1 MDRGSAMTMKRGQTP
16 FSVLLVLCA
25 LALAG
30 CSREPTAAGAQR
42 GAATEARA
50 AAKAAKA
57 ASAEAQRLRDITE
70 AWYEQYL
77 QLNPLAATTQGDH
90 RYDDRFGD
98 YVSERWMADW
108 LAIEQEALE
117 KLRAIDPAKLT
128 GEDLLTYESFKYG
141 REIAIEGFRYPSELL
156 PVNQFG
162 GLHTHFAV
170 LGSGAGAHSFK
181 STQDYDN
188 FLARMDGFAAWVDQS
203 IANMRSGAERGLVQP
218 QVVVERMIPQLAALA
233 VSDPK
238 QSVFW
243 QPIAQFPAA
252 VKFADRERLTKVYAD
267 KLATKV
273 LPAYKRL
280 HDFLK
285 DEYLAQARETIAWS
299 ELGNGAE
306 WYAYL
311 VRYHTTT
318 SMTPDEI
325 HELGLREVA
334 RIRGEM
340 EHVKSQVGH
349 GGDLKSFFDA
359 LRADPNLYFT
369 DPAELV
375 AGYQVIR
382 ERVDAGMPLLFARS
396 PKAGFEI
403 RPVEAFRAASEAA
416 GSYSPGS
423 PDGKRPGVF
432 YVNTYDLAS
441 RPKYAM
447 EALYL
452 HEAIPGHHY
461 QGSIAQ
467 EATDMPRYRRFA
479 YDTAYGEGWA
489 LYAESLGRDLGLYTD
504 PYAQFGAL
512 SAEMWRAVRLVV
524 DTGMHAK
531 GWTREQ
537 AIDYFRANTALGD
550 ADIKAEVERYIAWPG
565 QALAYK
571 VGQLKILELRRL
583 AQARLGP
590 RFDVRAF
597 HAQVVDS
604 GSLPLAVLERKVDR
618 WIDSQQ

>member
-1 MDRGSAMTMKRGQTP
+1 MDRGAEVKALLA
-16 FSVLLVLCA
+16 VLVLG

-30 CSREPTAAGAQR
+30 CGRDPAPASPGATP
-42 GAATEARA
+42 AEARA
-50 AAKAAKA
+50 AAKAARA
-57 ASAEAQRLRDITE
+57 ASAEAQRLRDVTE
-70 AWYEQYL
+70 NYYEQYL
-77 QLNPLAATTQGDH
+77 QLNPLTATARGDH
-90 RYDDRFGD
+90 RHDDRFGD

-108 LAIEQEALE
+108 LATEQEALE

-141 REIAIEGFRYPSELL
+141 REIAVAGFRYPSELL

-162 GLHTHFAV
+162 GLHTYFAV
-170 LGSGAGAHSFK
+170 LGSGAGAHPFK
-181 STQDYDN
+181 TTQDYDH
-188 FLARMDGFAAWVDQS
+188 FLARMDGFVAWVDQS

-218 QVVVERMIPQLAALA
+218 RVVVERMIPQLASLA

-243 QPIAQFPAA
+243 QPIKQFPAA
-252 VKFADRERLTKVYAD
+252 VKPADRDRLTKAYFER
-267 KLATKV
+267 LSTQV
-273 LPAYKRL
+273 LPAYLRL

-285 DEYLAQARETIAWS
+285 DEYLDQARPTIGWS

-318 SMTPDEI
+318 SMTPEEV

-340 EHVKSQVGH
+340 EHVKDQLGH
-349 GGDLKSFFDA
+349 GGDLQSFFDA
-359 LRADPNLYFT
+359 LRADSSLYFT
-369 DPAELV
+369 DPTELI

-382 ERVDAGMPLLFARS
+382 ERVDQGMPLLFARS

-423 PDGKRPGVF
+423 PDGQRPGVF
-432 YVNTYDLAS
+432 YVNTYDLPS

-504 PYAQFGAL
+504 PYSQFGAL

-537 AIDYFRANTALGD
+537 AIDYFRSNTALGD

-571 VGQLKILELRRL
+571 VGQLKILELRSR
-583 AQARLGP
+583 AQAKLGP
-590 RFDVRAF
+590 RFDIRAF

-604 GSLPLAVLERKVDR
+604 GSLPLAVLEKKIER
-618 WIDSQQ
+618 WIESQA

>member
-1 MDRGSAMTMKRGQTP
+1 MDCRAEVKGLLAA
-16 FSVLLVLCA
+16 LVLG

-30 CSREPTAAGAQR
+30 CSREPTPADSQR
-42 GAATEARA
+42 GTATESRA

-70 AWYEQYL
+70 HWYEQYL
-77 QLNPLAATTQGDH
+77 QLNPLTATVQGDH
-90 RYDDRFGD
+90 RYDDKFGD
-98 YVSERWMADW
+98 YASERWMADW
-108 LAIEQEALE
+108 LAIEQEALQ
-117 KLRAIDPAKLT
+117 KLRAIDPTKLA

-141 REIAIEGFRYPSELL
+141 REISIEGFRYPSELL

-162 GLHTHFAV
+162 GLHTYFAV
-170 LGSGAGAHSFK
+170 LGSGAGAHPFK
-181 STQDYDN
+181 NTQDYEH
-188 FLARMDGFAAWVDQS
+188 FLARMDGFVAWVDQS

-218 QVVVERMIPQLAALA
+218 QVVVERMLPQLAALA

-243 QPIAQFPAA
+243 RPITQFPAA
-252 VKFADRERLTKVYAD
+252 VKPADRERLTQAYAD

-273 LPAYKRL
+273 LPAYQRL

-285 DEYLAQARETIAWS
+285 DEYLAQARPTIAWA

-311 VRYHTTT
+311 VRYHTIT

-325 HELGLREVA
+325 HELGLKEVA

-340 EHVKSQVGH
+340 ERVKNQVGH
-349 GGDLKSFFDA
+349 GGDLRSFFDA
-359 LRADPNLYFT
+359 LRADLNLYFT
-369 DPAELV
+369 DPAELI
-375 AGYQVIR
+375 AGYQSIR
-382 ERVDAGMPLLFARS
+382 ERVDAGMPLLFARM

-432 YVNTYDLAS
+432 YVNTHDLPS

-489 LYAESLGRDLGLYTD
+489 LYAESLGHDLGLYTD

-571 VGQLKILELRRL
+571 VGQLKILELRRR
-583 AQARLGP
+583 AQAKLGP
-590 RFDVRAF
+590 RFDIRAF

-604 GSLPLAVLERKVDR
+604 GSLPLAVLEKKIEQ
-618 WIDSQQ
+618 WIEGQQ

>member
-1 MDRGSAMTMKRGQTP
+1 MDRGAEVKA
-16 FSVLLVLCA
+16 LLAALVLG

-30 CSREPTAAGAQR
+30 CSREPTPADSQR
-42 GAATEARA
+42 GTAIESRA
-50 AAKAAKA
+50 AAKAARA

-70 AWYEQYL
+70 NYYEQYL
-77 QLNPLAATTQGDH
+77 QLNPLTATSQGDH

-128 GEDLLTYESFKYG
+128 GEDLLTYDSFKYG

-162 GLHTHFAV
+162 GLHTYFAV
-170 LGSGAGAHSFK
+170 LGSGAGAHPFK
-181 STQDYDN
+181 TTQDYDH
-188 FLARMDGFAAWVDQS
+188 FLARMDGFVAWVDQS

-243 QPIAQFPAA
+243 QPITEFPAE
-252 VKFADRERLTKVYAD
+252 VKPADRERLSKAYAD

-273 LPAYKRL
+273 LPAYQRL

-285 DEYLAQARETIAWS
+285 DEYLAQARPTIAWS

-311 VRYHTTT
+311 VRHHTTT
-318 SMTPDEI
+318 SMTPEEI
-325 HELGLREVA
+325 HELGLKEVA

-340 EHVKSQVGH
+340 ERVKNQLGH
-349 GGDLKSFFDA
+349 KGDLRSFFDA
-359 LRADPNLYFT
+359 LRADPKLYFT
-369 DPAELV
+369 DPAELI
-375 AGYQVIR
+375 AGYQLIR

-432 YVNTYDLAS
+432 YVNTHDLPS

-489 LYAESLGRDLGLYTD
+489 LYAESLGHDLGLYTD

-537 AIDYFRANTALGD
+537 SIDYFRANTALGD

-571 VGQLKILELRRL
+571 VGQLKILELRRR
-583 AQARLGP
+583 AQEKLGP
-590 RFDVRAF
+590 RFDIRAF

-604 GSLPLAVLERKVDR
+604 GSLPLAVLEKKIER
-618 WIDSQQ
+618 WVETQ

>member
-1 MDRGSAMTMKRGQTP
+1 MKWERVG
-16 FSVLLVLCA
+16 VRALVLVSL
-25 LALAG
+25 LALAA
-30 CSREPTAAGAQR
+30 CNRDPAPAAPGTS
-42 GAATEARA
+42 AAETRA

-57 ASAEAQRLRDITE
+57 ASAEAQRLSDITE
-70 AWYEQYL
+70 TYYDQYL
-77 QLNPLAATTQGDH
+77 QLHPLTATAEGDH

-117 KLRAIDPAKLT
+117 KLRSVEPAKLT
-128 GEDLLTYESFKYG
+128 GEDLVTYETFKYG
-141 REIAIEGFRYPSELL
+141 RETAIAGFRYPSELL

-162 GLHTHFAV
+162 GLHTYFAV
-170 LGSGAGAHSFK
+170 LGSGGGVHTFRT
-181 STQDYDN
+181 TQDYDN
-188 FLARMDGFAAWVDQS
+188 FLKRMDGFVAWVDQS
-203 IANMRSGAERGLVQP
+203 IANMRSGAERRTVQP
-218 QVVVERMIPQLAALA
+218 RVVVERMIPQLAALA
-233 VSDPK
+233 LNDPK

-243 QPIAQFPAA
+243 QPVTQFPAA
-252 VKFADRERLTKVYAD
+252 VKPVDRERLTRAYAD
-267 KLATKV
+267 KLSTKV

-280 HDFLK
+280 HDYLK

-311 VRYHTTT
+311 VRHHTTT
-318 SMTPDEI
+318 SMTPDEV
-325 HELGLREVA
+325 HALGLAEVA

-340 EHVKSQVGH
+340 EQVKNQLGH
-349 GGDLKSFFDA
+349 RGDLQGFFDA
-359 LRADPNLYFT
+359 LRADPSLYFT
-369 DPAELV
+369 DPAELL
-375 AGYQVIR
+375 AAYGTIR
-382 ERVDAGMPLLFARS
+382 ERVDAGMPLLFARI

-416 GSYSPGS
+416 GSYMPGS

-432 YVNTYDLAS
+432 YVNTYDLPS

-452 HEAIPGHHY
+452 HEALPGHHY
-461 QGSIAQ
+461 QFAIAQ
-467 EATDMPRYRRFA
+467 EATDLPRFRRFA

-504 PYAQFGAL
+504 GYSQFGAL

-531 GWTREQ
+531 GWTRQQ

-571 VGQLKILELRRL
+571 VGQLRILELRRR
-583 AQARLGP
+583 AQAKLGP

-604 GSLPLAVLERKVDR
+604 GSLPLAVLEKKIDR
-618 WIDSQQ
+618 WIDSQ